1 MGTEAV
7 WVPLVMAAVA
17 TGASVYNTR
26 QTERRQ
32 DNALAQQIRNLREV
46 VGRPDRLCGVVALPG
61 HNTPLHI
68 LVVQRNDGWVA
79 LPAACPHEG
88 HRLDHSPEDS
98 DGRLICPAH
107 GLQVE
112 TADENAIL
120 QVRQVGDDFCIV
132 TTDSGATTH
141 PTRGEVARLRIE
153 LEALRQANTTLE
165 QQITAVT
172 GMMDARLP

>member
-1 MGTEAV
+1 MTHTDAI
-7 WVPLVMAAVA
+7 P
-17 TGASVYNTR
+17 
-26 QTERRQ
+26 
-32 DNALAQQIRNLREV
+32 IRNLREV

-107 GLQVE
+107 GLQIE
-112 TADENAIL
+112 TADNL
-120 QVRQVGDDFCIV
+120 DDLFSQLGKP
-132 TTDSGATTH
+132 SGPVLA
-141 PTRGEVARLRIE
+141 
-153 LEALRQANTTLE
+153 
-165 QQITAVT
+165 
-172 GMMDARLP
+172 